1 MSKLKYR
8 AIIEDG
14 RNEKCTDKEL
24 EALFG
29 IFEHIMREHVSNA
42 MPRASFDLADF
53 PEAKVAGVD
62 VFSLNIEHS
71 SVGDSDQ
78 WNAVF
83 EKGNGKKL
91 KLYATLEPN

>member
-14 RNEKCTDKEL
+14 RNEKCTDREL

-29 IFEHIMREHVSNA
+29 IFEHIMQEHVSNGA
-42 MPRASFDLADF
+42 PSATFDLAAM
-53 PEAKVAGVD
+53 PEAKEAGVD
-62 VFSLNIEHS
+62 VFSLTITHET
-71 SVGDSDQ
+71 VGGADQ

-83 EKGNGKKL
+83 EKDNGKKL
-91 KLYATLEPN
+91 KLYATLARN